1 MNEALDRPDHDHLRR
16 ALRLFAW
23 SGLAGGLV
31 GLVLAIMTV
40 PDTASPGRPN
50 VIAFAIAVSL
60 GYLALGLVEPRLPD
74 RRVPVAYALAGWL
87 SLVTII
93 RLTVQ
98 IPLLNVFGDVLI
110 GILPVGIALYARWP
124 TAYQIV
130 WCSVTLVAI
139 GLAAAVPDGV
149 TPWITEARPSMVV
162 AFAAGAVLS
171 IAGTRVLDESQRLA
185 RAQEQRIRAAR
196 DAERH
201 AAEDLHRSE
210 RRYRQIVEL
219 SKEGIWV
226 SDADGNTT
234 LANARAAEIL
244 GFAPGELQGRHVL
257 EALEPEVRDHVGAY
271 LGPNP
276 PQEPMGDIPARRP
289 DGTTVWLA
297 VAATRLIDDRGA
309 VYGTLAMF
317 TDVSE
322 RHAAE
327 LDLRAS
333 NEALD
338 RLVSV
343 DALTGV
349 LNRRALDAAVAA
361 LAGSTTPIGVLLIDI
376 DRFKEFNDANGH
388 QAGDAALRAVADA
401 LAAALRPGDRIYRYG
416 GEEFLVLLEGV
427 SASTAVAIAE
437 RARNAVSTRRIAAR
451 PLDSDRVVT
460 VSIGVTVDR
469 PEARSIESIIS
480 LADEALYDAKAG
492 GRDRV
497 IERSATRHR
506 RRPSRPGRPR
516 SDDGRAE
523 PGSRDDLGPAAPN
536 PA

>member
-1 MNEALDRPDHDHLRR
+1 VNVATDHPDHDHLRR

-23 SGLAGGLV
+23 SGLAGALV
-31 GLVLAIMTV
+31 GLALAILTV

-50 VIAFAIAVSL
+50 VIAFATVVAL
-60 GYLALGLVEPRLPD
+60 GYLTLGLAEPRLAD
-74 RRVPVAYALAGWL
+74 RRIPVAYAIAAWL

-93 RLTVQ
+93 RLTSQ
-98 IPLLNVFGDVLI
+98 IPVLNAFGDVLI
-110 GILPVGIALYARWP
+110 GILPVGIALFARWP
-124 TAYQIV
+124 TAHQVI
-130 WCSVTLVAI
+130 WCSITLVAV
-139 GLAAAVPDGV
+139 GLAAAVPDGW
-149 TPWITEARPSMVV
+149 TPWTTEARPSMVA

-171 IAGTRVLDESQRLA
+171 IAGTRVLDQSRRLA
-185 RAQEQRIRAAR
+185 RVQEGRIRAAR
-196 DAERH
+196 EAERH

-219 SKEGIWV
+219 STEGIWV
-226 SDADGNTT
+226 SDAAGRTT

-244 GFAPGELQGRHVL
+244 GFGPGELQGRHVL
-257 EALEPEVRDHVGAY
+257 EALEPEVRDHVQAY

-289 DGTTVWLA
+289 DGSTVWLA
-297 VAATRLIDDRGA
+297 VAATRLEDDSGA
-309 VYGTLAMF
+309 TFGTLAMF

-349 LNRRALDAAVAA
+349 LNRRALDAAIAA
-361 LAGSTTPIGVLLIDI
+361 LSGSAIPVGILLIDI
-376 DRFKEFNDANGH
+376 DRFKEFNDTNGH
-388 QAGDAALRAVADA
+388 QAGDVALRSVADA

-416 GEEFLVLLEGV
+416 GEEFLVLLERVG
-427 SASTAVAIAE
+427 ASTAVAIAE
-437 RARNAVSTRRIAAR
+437 RARKAVAARGIAAR

-460 VSIGVTVDR
+460 VSIGVTVGR
-469 PEARSIESIIS
+469 PDSHTIESIIS
-480 LADEALYDAKAG
+480 AADEALYDAKAG

-497 IERSATRHR
+497 VEGPTTRGR
-506 RRPSRPGRPR
+506 RRPSRPTQSREAR
-516 SDDGRAE
+516 GRAK
-523 PGSRDDLGPAAPN
+523 PGSQDDLGPAP
-536 PA
+536 PDPV